1 MQLGRASSGD
11 TLIEVL
17 FAVAVFSLV
26 AVGCLSIMNQGAA
39 TAERS
44 LEVTLVRQ
52 QMDAQVASLRYIH
65 QSYVANYHKNATPT
79 AGPAFEWTKM
89 TDRTISGNKAA
100 SNASV
105 FATDMAT
112 CPTATPGEKPFIL
125 NARKATIWSSVPSM
139 AAPSG
144 GSLPPFA
151 QVVYNSSSNI
161 TNAYGIWIESVPS
174 AASTHAGYV
183 DFHVRACWNAP
194 GSSVASTLGT
204 IVRLYE
210 PRS

>member
-1 MQLGRASSGD
+1 MQLRRASSGD

-52 QMDAQVASLRYIH
+52 QMDAQVAALRYIH
-65 QSYVANYHKNATPT
+65 QSYVANYHKNAIPT
-79 AGPAFEWTKM
+79 TGPSVEWVKM
-89 TDRTISGNKAA
+89 TNKTVAGNKAA
-100 SNASV
+100 NNASI

-112 CPTATPGEKPFIL
+112 CPMATPGEKPFIL
-125 NARKATIWSSVPSM
+125 NARKATIWSSVPSTEPP
-139 AAPSG
+139 AG

-151 QVVYNSSSNI
+151 QVVYNSSSDV

-174 AASTHAGYV
+174 TASTRAGYV